1 MNGGFTK
8 KWQKV
13 TGGRGCSPKSDVNH
27 SKFFYVHFSVTQFS
41 TAYNTEISHN
51 FLLWKFYGK
60 AQFPHRPKLYA
71 NCAFPQSF
79 HTRILGEV
87 SLFYLVLAPLY
98 LVTLWSYYVDQ
109 QWKYIEEPI
118 EACDIAYYHIQNMVP
133 TFW

>member
-1 MNGGFTK
+1 MGGLQKSDK
-8 KWQKV
+8 KWPEGEGAAQKV
-13 TGGRGCSPKSDVNH
+13 MLTIQNFSTST
-27 SKFFYVHFSVTQFS
+27 FSVTQFS

-60 AQFPHRPKLYA
+60 AQFPHRPKLYG

-87 SLFYLVLAPLY
+87 SLFYLVFAPLY

-118 EACDIAYYHIQNMVP
+118 ETCDIAYYHIQNIVP